1 MASDHALK
9 LAWAGNGIVA
19 ESQNTDQNTN
29 SPIDLAGLALLDS
42 IDRLE
47 AIGNAK
53 LLVKEIGNDPDV
65 VADE

>member
-1 MASDHALK
+1 
-9 LAWAGNGIVA
+9 
-19 ESQNTDQNTN
+19 
-29 SPIDLAGLALLDS
+29 LAGLALLDS

-47 AIGNAK
+47 AAIGNAK

>member
-1 MASDHALK
+1 
-9 LAWAGNGIVA
+9 
-19 ESQNTDQNTN
+19 
-29 SPIDLAGLALLDS
+29 LAGLALLDS